1 MNKLIH
7 ATRLG
12 GVASALLLALSSPAH
27 AQISADQA
35 ARLGKDLTPLGGE
48 MAGNA
53 DGSIPA
59 YTGGMA
65 QPPSGWSPEQGY
77 VDPFASE
84 KPLFTITAA
93 NLAQYKDKLTPG
105 MQALL
110 AKYPSFVM
118 PVYPTHR
125 TAMVPAA
132 VADKVK
138 QEASHVELNG
148 FGVSNLNGST
158 TPFPIPKN
166 GLEAIWNH
174 NVRYLGGGLQ
184 RTYASFPVRGGG
196 DYYALRVEENRV
208 FDANMD
214 KQSDNRLLNYSA
226 RFISPATLAGTVQ
239 LVQEPI
245 DQVKEVRSAWIYNVG
260 QRRVRRAP
268 DLAYDN
274 VNDGTEGLRVTDD
287 FDGYN
292 GAPDR
297 FDWKLVGKREMYV
310 PYNDYKLGSKQVKY
324 KDILTVNTPN
334 PDLLRYELHRV
345 WVVEGTLRADAK
357 HVYGKRVMYLDED
370 SWTVLASDAYDTRG
384 TLWRVGVHPL
394 IQFYD
399 AQVPW
404 YRANIWHDLSNGS
417 YYLSGLANEE
427 QQPWKFGIK
436 GRFVDFQPD
445 ALRRMGK

>member
-1 MNKLIH
+1 MINKINS
-7 ATRLG
+7 ARMG
-12 GVASALLLALSSPAH
+12 GLTVAVLLALSGT
-27 AQISADQA
+27 AQAKITADEA
-35 ARLGKDLTPLGGE
+35 ARLGSDLTPLGGE

-65 QPPSGWSPEQGY
+65 QPPAGWSASQGY
-77 VDPFASE
+77 VDPFADE

-93 NLAQYKDKLTPG
+93 NLAQYKDKVTPG

-110 AKYPSFVM
+110 AKYPSFKM
-118 PVYPTHR
+118 PVYTTHR
-125 TAMVPAA
+125 TAMVPAD
-132 VADKVK
+132 VAAKVK
-138 QEASHVELNG
+138 QEAVNAELNG
-148 FGVSNLNGST
+148 FGLVNLNGST

-174 NVRYLGGGLQ
+174 TVRYLGGGLE
-184 RTYASFPVRGGG
+184 RSYSSFPVRGSG
-196 DYYALRVEENRV
+196 DYYNLRIKENRV

-214 KQSDNRLLNYSA
+214 KQSDNRLLNYTA
-226 RFISPATLAGTVQ
+226 RFLSPATLAGTVQ
-239 LVQEPI
+239 LVHEPI
-245 DQVKEVRSAWIYNVG
+245 DQVKEVRNAWIYNTG

-297 FDWKLVGKREMYV
+297 FDWKLVGKKEMYI
-310 PYNDYKLGSKQVKY
+310 PYNDYKLGSKDVKY
-324 KDILTVNTPN
+324 KDILTPSTPN
-334 PDLLRYELHRV
+334 PDYMRYELHRV
-345 WVVEGTLRADAK
+345 WVVEGTLRKDAK
-357 HVYGKRVMYLDED
+357 HVYGKRTMYLDED
-370 SWTVLASDAYDTRG
+370 SWTVVASDAYDTRG
-384 TLWRVGVHPL
+384 TLWRVGVHPM

-404 YRANIWHDLSNGS
+404 YRANIWHDLSNGG
-417 YYLSGLANEE
+417 YYLAGLANEE
-427 QQPWKFGIK
+427 STPWKFGIK
-436 GRFVDFQPD
+436 GRYVDFQPD
-445 ALRRMGK
+445 ALRRLGK

>member
-1 MNKLIH
+1 MNTILH
-7 ATRLG
+7 AARLG
-12 GVASALLLALSSPAH
+12 GMASALLLALSSPAH
-27 AQISADQA
+27 AQITADQS

-59 YTGGMA
+59 YTGGLA
-65 QPPSGWSPEQGY
+65 QPPAGWSPDQGY
-77 VDPFASE
+77 IDPFASE

-93 NLAQYKDKLTPG
+93 NMAQYKDKITPG

-110 AKYPSFVM
+110 AKYPSYSI

-138 QEASHVELNG
+138 QEALHVELNG
-148 FGVSNLNGST
+148 FGVNNLNGST

-196 DYYALRVEENRV
+196 DYYALRIEENRV
-208 FDANMD
+208 FDTNMD

-297 FDWKLVGKREMYV
+297 YEWKLLGKREMYV

-324 KDILTVNTPN
+324 KDILSANTPN
-334 PDLLRYELHRV
+334 TDLMRYELHRV
-345 WVVEGTLRADAK
+345 WVVEGTLRPDAK

-394 IQFYD
+394 IQYYD

-404 YRANIWHDLSNGS
+404 YRANIWHDLSNGG
-417 YYLSGLANEE
+417 YYLAGLANEE

>member
-1 MNKLIH
+1 M
-7 ATRLG
+7 
-12 GVASALLLALSSPAH
+12 
-27 AQISADQA
+27 
-35 ARLGKDLTPLGGE
+35 
-48 MAGNA
+48 
-53 DGSIPA
+53 
-59 YTGGMA
+59 
-65 QPPSGWSPEQGY
+65 
-77 VDPFASE
+77 
-84 KPLFTITAA
+84 
-93 NLAQYKDKLTPG
+93 
-105 MQALL
+105 
-110 AKYPSFVM
+110 
-118 PVYPTHR
+118 
-125 TAMVPAA
+125 
-132 VADKVK
+132 
-138 QEASHVELNG
+138 
-148 FGVSNLNGST
+148 
-158 TPFPIPKN
+158 
-166 GLEAIWNH
+166 
-174 NVRYLGGGLQ
+174 RYLGGGLQ

-196 DYYALRVEENRV
+196 DYYALRIEENRV
-208 FDANMD
+208 FDSNMD
-214 KQSDNRLLNYSA
+214 KQSPNRLLNYSA

-245 DQVKEVRSAWIYNVG
+245 DQVKEVRSAWIYNAG

-297 FDWKLVGKREMYV
+297 YDWKLVGKREMYV

-324 KDILTVNTPN
+324 KDILTANTPN
-334 PDLLRYELHRV
+334 PDFMRYELHRV
-345 WVVEGTLRADAK
+345 WVVEGTLRPDAK

-384 TLWRVGVHPL
+384 TLWRIGVHPL

-404 YRANIWHDLSNGS
+404 YRANIWHDLSNGG
-417 YYLSGLANEE
+417 YYLAGLANEE
-427 QQPWKFGIK
+427 PNPWKFGIK